1 MEKLI
6 LQQASIHDLNLY
18 QALSHPNIITLYQ
31 GLKIEIDLTQV
42 ILDFLFKYINIF
54 LGQQTTRE
62 ATKQN
67 VLWRL
72 IEPGEIYATMLK
84 K

>member
-18 QALSHPNIITLYQ
+18 QALSHPNSITLYQ

-42 ILDFLFKYINIF
+42 IGSNNIF
-54 LGQQTTRE
+54 LE
-62 ATKQN
+62 
-67 VLWRL
+67 
-72 IEPGEIYATMLK
+72 
-84 K
+84 